1 METGQS
7 DNLIASPDFNNGASD
22 HVYEVIGDSD
32 FASIYVGRHQ
42 LTAIVLLNQLD
53 KILEYGNP

>member
-7 DNLIASPDFNNGASD
+7 NNVTAGPDGNNGASD

-32 FASIYVGRHQ
+32 FASIYVGR
-42 LTAIVLLNQLD
+42 LSIDSESCLLNQLD
-53 KILEYGNP
+53 KIL